1 MPNRSEVA
9 VRAMLPNYDAA
20 DKDGIWTIAAL
31 CVIGALV
38 SICFA
43 ACFQSV
49 DDLPT
54 LIAQVPWG

>member
-20 DKDGIWTIAAL
+20 DKDGIWTIAA
-31 CVIGALV
+31 
-38 SICFA
+38 
-43 ACFQSV
+43 CFQSV